1 MSGPASEEEG
11 KTMGW
16 KEGEGDGK
24 EEMEVEGVRDEEGVF
39 LL

>member
-24 EEMEVEGVRDEEGVF
+24 EER
-39 LL
+39 